1 MSKQRYFDDLTLEE
15 MFKHHD
21 HTYMMSD
28 DNRYYEAGRR
38 EAEIINDKVESQG
51 GWTKELCDLYNK
63 YAPGERFQ
71 KDWEWMQK
79 WNTAEQSSWSARKAH
94 NLEVGSSNL
103 PSATNFN
110 LITMTYKQEQ
120 EALERAFVRQLLFKY
135 RIKEVTTARQ
145 HKNGTMEFEFPVS
158 THQNTNEFYKKWL
171 KSKGMSLNDTPRL
184 RIACFKSGYVRKQN
198 GTYSPYQLN
207 KTYNQN
213 RRHTYLTEDGLVTT
227 EYKVKARALIYSS
240 LARLN
245 YMLQY
250 YLKNYNTN
258 TNKVR

>member
-1 MSKQRYFDDLTLEE
+1 M
-15 MFKHHD
+15 
-21 HTYMMSD
+21 
-28 DNRYYEAGRR
+28 N
-38 EAEIINDKVESQG
+38 
-51 GWTKELCDLYNK
+51 W
-63 YAPGERFQ
+63 
-71 KDWEWMQK
+71 
-79 WNTAEQSSWSARKAH
+79 
-94 NLEVGSSNL
+94 
-103 PSATNFN
+103 
-110 LITMTYKQEQ
+110 KQEQ
-120 EALERAFVRQLLFKY
+120 QALEDAFVRQLLVKY
-135 RIKEVTTARQ
+135 NIKEVTTQRQ
-145 HKNGTMEFEFPVS
+145 AINDTREFEFPVS

-227 EYKVKARALIYSS
+227 EYIGKARALIYSQ

-245 YMLQY
+245 YMLEY
-250 YLKNYNTN
+250 YLRNYKQN